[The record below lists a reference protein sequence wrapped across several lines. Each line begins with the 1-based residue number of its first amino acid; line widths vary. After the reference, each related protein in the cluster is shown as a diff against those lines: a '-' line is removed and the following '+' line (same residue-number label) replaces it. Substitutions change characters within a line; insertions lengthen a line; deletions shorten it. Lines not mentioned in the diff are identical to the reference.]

1 MKKNKQVCR
10 LQSLQV
16 QVFYLEVTVVVVV
29 IMVLLVDW
37 KVLILTVS

>member
-1 MKKNKQVCR
+1 MEKNKQVCR

-16 QVFYLEVTVVVVV
+16 QVFYLEVTVVVVIV
-29 IMVLLVDW
+29 VLLVDW